1 MLPFPT
7 NKNGSKSILI
17 QNDSREL
24 NITTED
30 AKNWIETNIYQ
41 NEPKNLDLLRNR
53 YLGRLG
59 IITGGIKRKEVEGGG
74 EKEEEG
80 KEEEKGK
87 REEGG
92 GKRKEGEMEEEGGK
106 KEGNEKREDEDEEEK
121 LKIEKSYSSGEYMI
135 NFFQKSDE
143 QVRKNYLDKLIRS
156 NILKTSPSKK
166 QQSCNIFLLG
176 LFL

>member
-1 MLPFPT
+1 MLPR
-7 NKNGSKSILI
+7 NGSKSILI

-41 NEPKNLDLLRNR
+41 NEPKNLNLLRNR

-59 IITGGIKRKEVEGGG
+59 IITEGGKKK
-74 EKEEEG
+74 EKGGGGAREEEG
-80 KEEEKGK
+80 KEGEEA
-87 REEGG
+87 RREGG
-92 GKRKEGEMEEEGGK
+92 GMEEEGGR
-106 KEGNEKREDEDEEEK
+106 REEEEEEEK
-121 LKIEKSYSSGEYMI
+121 LKIEKSYTSGEYMI
-135 NFFQKSDE
+135 NFFQKSDD

-166 QQSCNIFLLG
+166 QQSCNNI
-176 LFL
+176 LFICF

>member
-1 MLPFPT
+1 MFPLSAAR
-7 NKNGSKSILI
+7 NGSKSILI

-41 NEPKNLDLLRNR
+41 NEPKNLDLLRNK

-59 IITGGIKRKEVEGGG
+59 IITE
-74 EKEEEG
+74 
-80 KEEEKGK
+80 
-87 REEGG
+87 G
-92 GKRKEGEMEEEGGK
+92 GKRKEAEDQGRVGVMEKEGKEEGKKEEGEGRKRKKGEEEEVREEEG
-106 KEGNEKREDEDEEEK
+106 EKREDENEEDK

-166 QQSCNIFLLG
+166 QQSCTIFM
-176 LFL
+176 FF